1 MTGENMRDRTTVQ
14 TCVMA
19 HLSAC
24 GCVFVKRLQIAF
36 LALWSFAFIPMCNA
50 STLDLRV
57 NVVAGADESVDE
69 EIVEN
74 AYFVFDRSGSMKDP
88 SEIDHSKSRY
98 EELLR
103 MFNETLESLPRSTRV
118 YYLAFSTDVDP
129 INGGQDGCGF
139 PVRTREQR
147 MSLFEQV
154 KRDAKTD
161 GGITLLYDAQD
172 AMMTQIR
179 KDKERLS
186 SVNKS
191 LRAALYVYTDGLNQT
206 DQSHTAKY
214 ISNYYVWKTDWL
226 GNSSKAGKNRNYM
239 QDCTNACEKLMGKFP
254 EFYEQKRD
262 YITVERIFLADTK
275 GLPDAERW
283 RKKVV
288 FQPVIDG
295 DFSKLENPL
304 AQEKQVLSSTLRFP
318 MPDKRWQELEGKS
331 ALLCLKYG
339 KIKRSVPLVIKKGA
353 TTAHFDLSGITGAN
367 ATVAE
372 LTLEKLPNNFK
383 DFELKS
389 PNPVFLTFPKTGTVM
404 LSVEEPGLQSVK
416 RIDEPI
422 KFSAKCTEG
431 ASLTWTFS
439 DNEIRQGSSFVR
451 SFNAA
456 TNYRFAVKADK
467 SPLDSLVL
475 TGLVQV
481 VEAGVVVK
489 QPTGAIVVEKEVQFL
504 ADAKGSVR
512 GYDWYVNGTPVSGDG
527 EILRYTFPKSGEYK
541 VQVQARYQNVLPAV
555 SPEVVVHVKT
565 APRISIRSPMA
576 YSEDCIANED
586 VRLEAEL
593 EGGFDKVI
601 WEIKG
606 AETVT
611 KESGV
616 IHDEGSGALKI
627 STALVKLVKP
637 GDYQIFAKAVG
648 ADGEKLS
655 LPISI
660 TVKRADIGIEIESPA
675 EGHRAQNGKEEV
687 CRAKITGKEISKIHW
702 YAVDDNGKTI
712 ELGVADVVSGKSELA
727 YTFQLD
733 VGDKNLKVYA
743 SGLNSEG
750 KELEEPVLSKPRNIT
765 TFVFG
770 DVVLDMKDNLAR
782 VPYGQQIP
790 LAIKREGAVT
800 DVLWFMVE
808 DGKESQIPGNGDVIR
823 SPVVN
828 ADGKTPER
836 TIDYFARGRLPGGGE
851 VKSQTITLIH
861 CCPPVSARIVLPMT
875 NGVTITSIGKNVE
888 YKVDLKAADG
898 KGLLDVENVVWEMD
912 DTTAYT
918 NRGNSVTHRYMNYGT
933 YTIKVSGQCAKCGE
947 QFTITAPASVVV
959 EKQPISAAFT
969 IRASA
974 TSPKAISGTVAQGR
988 QVTLI
993 GQASPDIA
1001 RREWTCN
1008 GQVILGDDGKPK
1020 QGSSIEYRCK
1030 DVGEY
1035 VFGLTVYDDAG
1046 SAVGPEKHAL
1056 KTYRLWAILLI
1067 AFVCLIIW
1075 GVLVWYWQG
1084 DDPRFWT
1091 ALVRV
1096 DRDGNTSF
1104 KDLKESQRR
1113 PRNISVGNYWNM
1125 AGNIAKLSMQ
1135 ELTHRLRDVGGWN
1148 DKKGLGDGEITIKAR
1163 EKDGKLIA
1171 VVEKLHGGFKVRP
1184 EDHTDLGSV
1193 FRLISESPE
1202 DPPIVLEIR
1211 RNVGDKTH
1219 VLYMALSFIGLS
1231 LAAVGL
1237 SAWLAF

>member
-1 MTGENMRDRTTVQ
+1 MTGENNTGRTTVRVGGMSQ
-14 TCVMA
+14 FSAYGRVCVA
-19 HLSAC
+19 
-24 GCVFVKRLQIAF
+24 RLQIAF
-36 LALWSFAFIPMCNA
+36 FGLWSFAIISVCSA
-50 STLDLRV
+50 ATLDLRV

-69 EIVEN
+69 EVVEN
-74 AYFVFDRSGSMKDP
+74 AYFVFDRSGSMKGP
-88 SEIDHSKSRY
+88 SEIDYSKSRY

-118 YYLAFSTDVDP
+118 YYLAFSSAVDP
-129 INGGQDGCGF
+129 INGGPDGCGF
-139 PVRTREQR
+139 PVRTPEQR

-154 KRDAKTD
+154 KKDAKSD

-172 AMMTQIR
+172 AIMTQIR

-186 SVNKS
+186 SANKR
-191 LRAALYVYTDGLNQT
+191 LLATLYVYTDGLNET
-206 DQSHTAKY
+206 DQSPTAQY
-214 ISNYYVWKTDWL
+214 ISNRSVWSKDRR
-226 GNSSKAGKNRNYM
+226 GNPRRAGENRNYM

-254 EFYEQKRD
+254 EFYEQKKD

-304 AQEKQVLSSTLRFP
+304 AQDKQVVSSTLRFP
-318 MPDKRWQELEGKS
+318 MPDKRWDELEGKS

-339 KIKRSVPLVIKKGA
+339 NIKRSVPLVIRKGA
-353 TTAHFDLSGITGAN
+353 ATACFDLSGITGAN

-372 LTLEKLPNNFK
+372 LTLEKLPNDFT

-416 RIDEPI
+416 RINEPI

-439 DNEIRQGSSFVR
+439 DKEIRQGTSFVR
-451 SFNAA
+451 SFNTA
-456 TNYRFAVKADK
+456 TNYRFIVKADK
-467 SPLDSLVL
+467 EPLDASVL
-475 TGLVQV
+475 TGIVQV
-481 VEAGVVVK
+481 VEAGVVIK
-489 QPTGAIVVEKEVQFL
+489 QPSDSIVVEKEVQFL
-504 ADAKGSVR
+504 ADAKGAVR

-527 EILRYTFPKSGEYK
+527 KTLRYTFPKSGEYK
-541 VQVQARYQNVLPAV
+541 VQVQARYQNVLPAI
-555 SPEVVVHVKT
+555 SPEVVVNVKT

-576 YSEDCIANED
+576 YSEDCIANEEI
-586 VRLEAEL
+586 RLKAEL

-616 IHDEGSGALKI
+616 VHEEGSGALKI
-627 STALVKLVKP
+627 STALVKIVKP
-637 GDYQIFAKAVG
+637 GDYQILAKAVG

-655 LPISI
+655 LPVLI
-660 TVKRADIGIEIESPA
+660 TVKRADVSVNIDSPI
-675 EGHRAQNGKEEV
+675 EGHRLRNGIEEHFV
-687 CRAKITGKEISKIHW
+687 ANVKGKEIAKVHW
-702 YAVDDNGKTI
+702 YAEDEEGNFIDIGVVDVANG
-712 ELGVADVVSGKSELA
+712 LA
-727 YTFQLD
+727 KLVHAFPLD
-733 VGDKNLKVYA
+733 AGNRSLRVFA
-743 SGLNSEG
+743 SGLDADG
-750 KELEEPVLSKPRNIT
+750 KEFAEPFLSKPRRISS
-765 TFVFG
+765 FVSG
-770 DVVLDMKDNLAR
+770 GVVIDMKDNLAR
-782 VPYGQQIP
+782 VPYGEQRP
-790 LAIKREGAVT
+790 LSVKKDGAVT
-800 DVLWFMVE
+800 NVLWFMVE
-808 DGKESQIPGNGDVIR
+808 DGKESPIPANGDVIQ
-823 SPVVN
+823 SPVVK

-836 TIDYFARGRLPGGGE
+836 MVDYFARGSLPGGGE
-851 VKSQTITLIH
+851 VKSQVVTLIH
-861 CCPPVSARIVLPMT
+861 YCPPVSARIVLPMT
-875 NGVTITSIGKNVE
+875 NGVTITSIGKGVE
-888 YKVDLKAADG
+888 YEVDLKDVNG
-898 KGLLDVENVVWEMD
+898 NELLDVENVIWEMGD
-912 DTTAYT
+912 GVAYT
-918 NRGNSVTHRYMNYGT
+918 NRGNSVTHRYANYGP
-933 YTIKVSGQCAKCGE
+933 YTIKASGCCTKCGE
-947 QFTITAPASVVV
+947 LFAVTAPSRLVV

-1008 GQVILGDDGKPK
+1008 GQIILGDDGKPK
-1020 QGSSIEYRCK
+1020 QDSSIEYRCT

-1067 AFVCLIIW
+1067 AFVCLMIW
-1075 GVLVWYWQG
+1075 GLLVWYWQG

-1091 ALVRV
+1091 ILVRIDK
-1096 DRDGNTSF
+1096 DRDTSF
-1104 KDLKESQRR
+1104 KALKEQQRR
-1113 PRNISVGNYWNM
+1113 PLKISVEDYWNM
-1125 AGNIAKLSMQ
+1125 ASNIAEISMRD
-1135 ELTHRLRDVGGWN
+1135 LTRNSREAGDW
-1148 DKKGLGDGEITIKAR
+1148 KKSGLGDGKITIKAG
-1163 EKDGKLIA
+1163 KKNGKLIA
-1171 VVEKLHGGFKVRP
+1171 VVEKLHGDFEVRP
-1184 EDHTDLGSV
+1184 EDQTDPGSV
-1193 FRLISESPE
+1193 FRVISESPE
-1202 DPPIVLEIR
+1202 DPPVVLEIK
-1211 RNVGDKTH
+1211 RNIGDKTH